1 MFIDQKFDP
10 KSTGGAFKS
19 NFLIMKKLLE
29 DSNIKIEVLARDIH
43 YYKHKNLKIKKIR
56 PIFKS
61 PIKKI
66 NKLLDFIR
74 INQYLSI
81 FQIISQ
87 IKKFKPDLIIVQRDL
102 TIPALLAAFF
112 KKIPVINIIRDGMGF
127 CPKYI
132 DVIECYKN
140 CLEPISRK
148 KCWDCINRWQMLR
161 IILKDNFNGAKKPL
175 INSFYSIYYKIN
187 YFITKFY
194 LKLLKRASINIV
206 ASPLMKTL
214 IINKIGKINN
224 ILIKR
229 ITPIEIIDKNIENK
243 IEKEIPDKIK
253 KIKNEK
259 IILYIIPRNEG
270 GSKGYPFVYDLIKK
284 LKKNYYFIVVGVKI
298 KELEEFNNVINLE
311 KIPTDILY
319 YLYQIASVT
328 IVPSIYT
335 EAFGRVIIES
345 IINQTPVICSP
356 QCGAN
361 FLFKN
366 KEYVKVIP
374 LNLNLWIKEIK
385 QIIKQKVRIPEKD
398 IMMLKNNF
406 SPNTCQKDLLDIIKK
421 LVKKRKE

>member
-1 MFIDQKFDP
+1 M
-10 KSTGGAFKS
+10 S
-19 NFLIMKKLLE
+19 
-29 DSNIKIEVLARDIH
+29 
-43 YYKHKNLKIKKIR
+43 
-56 PIFKS
+56 
-61 PIKKI
+61 
-66 NKLLDFIR
+66 
-74 INQYLSI
+74 
-81 FQIISQ
+81 
-87 IKKFKPDLIIVQRDL
+87 
-102 TIPALLAAFF
+102 
-112 KKIPVINIIRDGMGF
+112 F

-140 CLEPISRK
+140 CLDPISKK
-148 KCWDCINRWQMLR
+148 KCWDCIDRWQMLR
-161 IILKDNFNGAKKPL
+161 IILKDNINGAKKPL

-187 YFITKFY
+187 YFIIKFY

-224 ILIKR
+224 ILIKK
-229 ITPIEIIDKNIENK
+229 ITPIEIIDKNIEDK

-284 LKKNYYFIVVGVKI
+284 LKEDYYFIVVGVKI
-298 KELEEFNNVINLE
+298 KELEEFNNVVNLE
-311 KIPTDILY
+311 KIPTNILY

-385 QIIKQKVRIPEKD
+385 QIITQKVRIPEKD
-398 IMMLKNNF
+398 IIMLKSNF
-406 SPNTCQKDLLDIIKK
+406 SPDTCQKDLLNIIKK

>member
-19 NFLIMKKLLE
+19 NFLIIKKLLE

-66 NKLLDFIR
+66 NKLLDFLR
-74 INQYLSI
+74 INQYLSF

-87 IKKFKPDLIIVQRDL
+87 IKKFKPNLIIVQRDL

-112 KKIPVINIIRDGMGF
+112 KKIPIINIIRDGMSF

-140 CLEPISRK
+140 CLDPISKK
-148 KCWDCINRWQMLR
+148 KCWDCIDRWQMLR
-161 IILKDNFNGAKKPL
+161 IILKDNINGAKKPL

-187 YFITKFY
+187 YFIIKFY

-224 ILIKR
+224 ILIKK
-229 ITPIEIIDKNIENK
+229 ITPIEIIDKNIEDK

-284 LKKNYYFIVVGVKI
+284 LKEDYYFIVVGVKI
-298 KELEEFNNVINLE
+298 KELEEFNNVVNLE
-311 KIPTDILY
+311 KIPTNILY

-385 QIIKQKVRIPEKD
+385 QIITQKVRIPEKD
-398 IMMLKNNF
+398 IIMLKSNF
-406 SPNTCQKDLLDIIKK
+406 SPDTCQKDLLNIIKK